1 LDVEETNV
9 GSEICFLFTGRLRRE
24 VCPGARWGVVW
35 KELAAEARDVDEASA
50 GTSFRGGVAFAE

>member
-1 LDVEETNV
+1 
-9 GSEICFLFTGRLRRE
+9 
-24 VCPGARWGVVW
+24 VW